1 MSFKRQV
8 SPYLWDAFEEIDSI
22 TEAVSEIL
30 TDIAPNVDTLVG
42 TGVSGALV
50 VPYIGR
56 VLDMHWALVRKPTEG
71 SHSDLLVEG
80 TIGECWVLVDDLI
93 DTGETLK
100 RVEEAIKLDLYGWT
114 TYCAGA
120 IMYLDGVNYVDP
132 DVIKW
137 EYGVELNR

>member
-132 DVIKW
+132 DVIKL

>member
-8 SPYLWDAFEEIDSI
+8 SPYLSDAFTEINSI
-22 TEAVSEIL
+22 TEAVREIL
-30 TDIAPNVDTLVG
+30 TDIAPEIDTLVG

-56 VLDMHWALVRKPTEG
+56 VLDVHWALVRKPTEG

-80 TIGECWVLVDDLI
+80 TIGKCWVLVDDLI

-100 RVEEAIKLDLYGWT
+100 RVEEAIKLDLYGWDS
-114 TYCAGA
+114 YCAGA
-120 IMYLDGVNYVDP
+120 IVYLDGVDYIDP
-132 DVIKW
+132 EIIKW
-137 EYGVELNR
+137 EYGVELNC

>member
-1 MSFKRQV
+1 MSFKQQV
-8 SPYLWDAFEEIDSI
+8 SPYLWDAFTEILNI
-22 TEAVSEIL
+22 TKAVNEIL
-30 TDIAPNVDTLVG
+30 TDIAPEIDTLVG

-56 VLDMHWALVRKPTEG
+56 VLDVHWALVRKPTDG

-80 TIGECWVLVDDLI
+80 TIGNCWVLVDDLI

-100 RVEEAIKLDLYGWT
+100 RVEEAINHDLHGWP

-120 IMYLDGVNYVDP
+120 IVYLDGVDYIDP
-132 DVIKW
+132 EIIKW

>member
-56 VLDMHWALVRKPTEG
+56 VLDVHWALVRKPTEG

-132 DVIKW
+132 DVIKL

>member
-1 MSFKRQV
+1 MGFRRQV
-8 SPYLWDAFEEIDSI
+8 STYLTDAFTEIDGI
-22 TEAVSEIL
+22 IDAVSEIL

-56 VLDMHWALVRKPTEG
+56 VLDVHWALVRKPTEG
-71 SHSDLLVEG
+71 SHSPHLVEG

-93 DTGETLK
+93 DTGATLR

-120 IMYLDGVNYVDP
+120 ITYLDSVNYITP
-132 DVIKW
+132 DDIEM
-137 EYGVELNR
+137 EYGLELNQ

>member
-56 VLDMHWALVRKPTEG
+56 VLDVHWALVRKPTEG

-120 IMYLDGVNYVDP
+120 IMYLDGVSYVSPED
-132 DVIKW
+132 IKW
-137 EYGVELNR
+137 EYGVELNL

>member
-8 SPYLWDAFEEIDSI
+8 SPYLSDAFTEIASI
-22 TEAVSEIL
+22 TEAVNEIL
-30 TDIAPNVDTLVG
+30 TDIAPEIDTLVG

-56 VLDMHWALVRKPTEG
+56 VLDVHWALVRKPTDG

-80 TIGECWVLVDDLI
+80 TIGTCWVLVDDLI

-114 TYCAGA
+114 THCAGA
-120 IMYLDGVNYVDP
+120 IMYLDGVDYVDP
-132 DVIKW
+132 DIIEW

>member
-56 VLDMHWALVRKPTEG
+56 VLDVHWALVRKPTEG

-120 IMYLDGVNYVDP
+120 IMYLDGVSYVRPED
-132 DVIKW
+132 IKW

>member
-1 MSFKRQV
+1 
-8 SPYLWDAFEEIDSI
+8 
-22 TEAVSEIL
+22 
-30 TDIAPNVDTLVG
+30 
-42 TGVSGALV
+42 
-50 VPYIGR
+50 
-56 VLDMHWALVRKPTEG
+56 
-71 SHSDLLVEG
+71 VEG

-120 IMYLDGVNYVDP
+120 IMYLDGVDYVDP
-132 DVIKW
+132 DIIEW

>member
-56 VLDMHWALVRKPTEG
+56 VLDVHWALVRKPTEG

-120 IMYLDGVNYVDP
+120 IMYLDGVSYVSPED
-132 DVIKW
+132 IKW

>member
-56 VLDMHWALVRKPTEG
+56 ILDVHWALVRKPTEG

-93 DTGETLK
+93 DTGETLR

>member
-8 SPYLWDAFEEIDSI
+8 SPYLSDAFTEINSI
-22 TEAVSEIL
+22 TEAVREIL
-30 TDIAPNVDTLVG
+30 TDIAPEIDTLVG

-56 VLDMHWALVRKPTEG
+56 VLDVHWALVRKPTEG

-80 TIGECWVLVDDLI
+80 TIGKCWVLVDDLI

-100 RVEEAIKLDLYGWT
+100 RVEEAIKLDLYGWDS
-114 TYCAGA
+114 YCAGA
-120 IMYLDGVNYVDP
+120 IMYLDGVDYVDP
-132 DVIKW
+132 DIIEW

>member
-56 VLDMHWALVRKPTEG
+56 VLDVHWALVRKPTEG

-114 TYCAGA
+114 AYCAGA
-120 IMYLDGVNYVDP
+120 IMYLDGVSYVSPED
-132 DVIKW
+132 IKW

>member
-1 MSFKRQV
+1 MSFKQQV
-8 SPYLWDAFEEIDSI
+8 SPYLWDAFTEISSI
-22 TEAVSEIL
+22 TKAVNEIL
-30 TDIAPNVDTLVG
+30 TDIAPEIDTLVG

-56 VLDMHWALVRKPTEG
+56 VLDVHWALVRKPTDG

-80 TIGECWVLVDDLI
+80 TIGNCWVLVDDLI

-100 RVEEAIKLDLYGWT
+100 RVEEAINHDLYGWP

-120 IMYLDGVNYVDP
+120 IVYLDGVDYIDP
-132 DVIKW
+132 EIIKW

>member
-1 MSFKRQV
+1 MSFRCQM
-8 SPYLWDAFEEIDSI
+8 SPYLWDAFTEIDGI
-22 TEAVSEIL
+22 MDAVSEIL
-30 TDIAPNVDTLVG
+30 TDIAPDIDTLVG

-50 VPYIGR
+50 VPHIGR

-71 SHSDLLVEG
+71 SHSPNLVEG

-100 RVEEAIKLDLYGWT
+100 RVEESINLDLYGWT

-120 IMYLDGVNYVDP
+120 ITYLDGVNYVDP
-132 DVIKW
+132 DIIKW

>member
-56 VLDMHWALVRKPTEG
+56 VLDVHWALVRKPTEG

-132 DVIKW
+132 DAIKW

>member
-1 MSFKRQV
+1 MGFRRQV
-8 SPYLWDAFEEIDSI
+8 SPYLWDAFTEIDSI

-30 TDIAPNVDTLVG
+30 TDIAPEIDTLVG

-56 VLDMHWALVRKPTEG
+56 VLDVHWALIRKPTEG

-93 DTGETLK
+93 DTGATLK
-100 RVEEAIKLDLYGWT
+100 RVEEAIQLDLYSWT
-114 TYCAGA
+114 SYCAGA
-120 IMYLDGVNYVDP
+120 IMYLDGVSYVAPED
-132 DVIKW
+132 IEL
-137 EYGVELNR
+137 EYGLELN